1 MEKGIEHRSTSNG
14 EPDWLTDLRLKAFS
28 HYTEIGGTLFRPEAV
43 PSASRDE
50 TKRLLERMGVR
61 ETEKDYMLGISQVN
75 DKVYM
80 NPVPEGFGK
89 GMVVKPLVDAVRE
102 NGNIVKKYL
111 SKIVDY
117 RENAYAA
124 YNTAFWDG
132 GVFVYVPKG
141 VRIPFQINVVF
152 IIDKGG
158 FSQIPR
164 ALIVCEDDTDV
175 KFMEGCVAPIYREYS
190 DHKSITEIMV
200 GKNAKLEMAS
210 MQNWS
215 PNVATKGFKR
225 AVLKKGAYIRW
236 MDGSFGGS
244 SNHKTLSMVLEG
256 DGAKADVSTFIA
268 ASKGQATRVVDQ
280 ILMKGK
286 GCSANVKSKS
296 LAGNGGRAD
305 YSSTTSIEGNGCSAF
320 GECESMLLDA
330 ESSATSSP
338 LVIDGSND
346 SWSSHETSTFVFS
359 QDAIEYLMARGIPKD
374 EAKASMVVGFAK
386 PFTLSL
392 PVEYRREL
400 ERLIGI
406 KARGEA

>member
-1 MEKGIEHRSTSNG
+1 MENEIEQKSNANG
-14 EPDWLTDLRLKAFS
+14 EPGWLTELRLKAFA
-28 HYTEIGGTLFRPEAV
+28 HYTEIGGALSRPGTVLA
-43 PSASRDE
+43 ASRED
-50 TKRLLERMGVR
+50 TKKLLERMGVR
-61 ETEKDYMLGISQVN
+61 ESEKDYMLGISQVN

-89 GMVVKPLVDAVRE
+89 GMVVKPLAEAVKE
-102 NGNIVKKYL
+102 NSSLVKKYF
-111 SKIVDY
+111 SKIINY
-117 RENAYAA
+117 KENAYAA

-158 FSQIPR
+158 FSQVPR
-164 ALIVCEDDTDV
+164 ALIVCEENTDV
-175 KFMEGCVAPIYREYS
+175 KFMEGCVAPIYRTYS

-200 GKNAKLEMAS
+200 NKNAKLEMAS

-280 ILMKGK
+280 IVMKGK
-286 GCSANVKSKS
+286 GCSVNVKSKA
-296 LAGNGGRAD
+296 LAGNGGKAD
-305 YSSTTSIEGNGCSAF
+305 YSSATAIEGNNCSAF

-338 LVIDGSND
+338 SVTDNSMD
-346 SWSSHETSTFVFS
+346 SWSSHESSTFIFS

-374 EAKASMVVGFAK
+374 EAKASMVVGFAR

>member
-1 MEKGIEHRSTSNG
+1 MERGIEQRSASKG
-14 EPDWLTDLRLKAFS
+14 EPGWLTGLRLKAFA
-28 HYTEIGGTLFRPEAV
+28 HYREIGGTLPRQEAA
-43 PSASRDE
+43 PSASRDG

-61 ETEKDYMLGISQVN
+61 ESEKDYMLGISQVN

-89 GMVVKPLVDAVRE
+89 GMIVKPLAEAARE
-102 NGNIVKKYL
+102 NGSLVKKHL

-141 VRIPFQINVVF
+141 VRVPFQINVVF

-158 FSQIPR
+158 FSQVPR
-164 ALIVCEDDTDV
+164 ALIVCEENTDV

-190 DHKSITEIMV
+190 GHKSITEIMV

-225 AVLKKGAYIRW
+225 AVLKQGARMKW

-244 SNHKTLSMVLEG
+244 TNHKTLSIVLEG
-256 DGAKADVSTFIA
+256 DGANADVSTFIA
-268 ASKGQATRVVDQ
+268 ASRGQATRVVDQ
-280 ILMKGK
+280 IVMKGK
-286 GCSANVKSKS
+286 GCGASVRGKS
-296 LAGNGGRAD
+296 LAGGGGRAD
-305 YSSTTSIEGNGCSAF
+305 YSSATAIEGSGCSAF
-320 GECESMLLDA
+320 GECECMLLDA
-330 ESSATSSP
+330 KSAATSSP
-338 LVIDGSND
+338 SVTDNSRD
-346 SWSSHETSTFVFS
+346 SWSSHESSTFIFS
-359 QDAIEYLMARGIPKD
+359 RDAIEYLMARGIAEE
-374 EAKASMVVGFAK
+374 EAKASMVIGFAK

-400 ERLIGI
+400 ERLIGM